1 MNNLGTLYRFEIKKI
16 LKNRVT
22 QVMLVILCIITIL
35 EAIVPGLSVT
45 RDKRDARM
53 ELNGRIIDD
62 TLLNEMY
69 QNIDDNGHSSTPN
82 NEKYFGICYLEQTSI
97 PGPDNVLA
105 DYTADD
111 MYRAREEQILG
122 YMDDIELS
130 DQIITHWKEIMKK
143 TEKPFKYIYS
153 CGSLFLSQGL
163 GVMMLIIM
171 LLSALCLTTVFTI
184 EYRQRTDQIVLS
196 SRNGRKETYLV
207 KLCAGLSVIIAST
220 VFATGLLTVLIFVI
234 YGSSGFD
241 SIVQL
246 SSIFSAYP
254 FSMGQFIII
263 QMVIMITV
271 VIMYAV
277 FAMVV
282 SIFTKN
288 SLAVMGMM
296 FGAYLFGELDVL
308 SDKAGNISFLRT
320 LMPSYVISMHSLSEY
335 RMLNIGG
342 KLFTIYVASPILYLL
357 ISIILTVIGS
367 MVYERG
373 QVNGR

>member
-105 DYTADD
+105 DYTAED

-220 VFATGLLTVLIFVI
+220 VFATGLLTLLIFVI

-246 SSIFSAYP
+246 SSIFSA
-254 FSMGQFIII
+254 FGIAQ
-263 QMVIMITV
+263 
-271 VIMYAV
+271 AR
-277 FAMVV
+277 
-282 SIFTKN
+282 
-288 SLAVMGMM
+288 
-296 FGAYLFGELDVL
+296 FGAYLFGELGVL
-308 SDKAGNISFLRT
+308 SDKAGNISFLRA
-320 LMPSYVISMHSLSEY
+320 LMPSYVISIHSLSEY